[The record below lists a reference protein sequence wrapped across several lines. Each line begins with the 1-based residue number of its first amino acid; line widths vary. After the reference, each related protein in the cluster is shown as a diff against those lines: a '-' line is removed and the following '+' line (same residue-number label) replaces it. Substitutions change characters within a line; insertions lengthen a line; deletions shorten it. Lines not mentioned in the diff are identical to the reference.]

1 MLAYLLSLALTL
13 VPTQEPGDPPAAAIQ
28 SLDQQLEAFDRL
40 RRLRAPSSEKI
51 ACLHAI
57 GARGDRGGVDALMR
71 LLGRLEGELAQAA
84 VHGIALNGTPYANLK
99 LRMLA
104 RDRTHPEVR
113 RQACLDLAR
122 GTHDDLLFL
131 RDKRLP
137 KEKDLLI
144 RGELLRNLIDREVEG
159 LDQVVLKA
167 ARSRDNLYASV
178 GVYGIGKLRLTK
190 GLRLVEGC
198 LNDPDLQLRLASMR
212 ALADFGGA
220 ESYRTLLRAYARPKN
235 LALRPDI
242 EKLLHQATR
251 PTEIEVLIEEGLD
264 DSNEEV
270 VGACA
275 AAVASAAAE
284 HPELCT
290 SALLSL
296 LEHRTPAIRD
306 FAIEG
311 LVRARPEGVVP
322 VLAEHLAHDHPGTR
336 ATAAWALARIGD
348 LPPTLAP
355 ELIRLTEDESSAIRL
370 HAVDALRSYPTSEE
384 AFRATLA
391 CLEDQSWSVRSA
403 AIASLL
409 PFRRLESL
417 GPLLTRATV
426 EQGRVR
432 DEAVEALCLLSGQDF
447 GPTVAIWN
455 RWHADLSANYAL
467 PSAEEAEA
475 RLADLR
481 TRRARGH
488 QSVVAQT
495 YHGLQVPQGGVVF
508 VMDIS
513 GSMTQPYSAGI
524 SFYDHFSTALATT
537 IGMLDEKVQFN
548 IVLFSSGVRVWHENL
563 VPASPGTAQAARRFL
578 ADVRP
583 NGPTNLHAALM
594 TALSLDEVQ
603 TIFLLTDGD
612 PTFGR
617 IVVPEAIL
625 TELERVNRD
634 RNVVIHTI
642 AAGDVRA
649 DFLADL
655 ASGNGGEAVD
665 LTGGPDLRAAD

>member
-306 FAIEG
+306 FAELRG
-311 LVRARPEGVVP
+311 KTL
-322 VLAEHLAHDHPGTR
+322 GT
-336 ATAAWALARIGD
+336 
-348 LPPTLAP
+348 
-355 ELIRLTEDESSAIRL
+355 
-370 HAVDALRSYPTSEE
+370 
-384 AFRATLA
+384 
-391 CLEDQSWSVRSA
+391 
-403 AIASLL
+403 
-409 PFRRLESL
+409 SL
-417 GPLLTRATV
+417 GYV
-426 EQGRVR
+426 Y
-432 DEAVEALCLLSGQDF
+432 
-447 GPTVAIWN
+447 
-455 RWHADLSANYAL
+455 AD
-467 PSAEEAEA
+467 
-475 RLADLR
+475 DL
-481 TRRARGH
+481 
-488 QSVVAQT
+488 
-495 YHGLQVPQGGVVF
+495 
-508 VMDIS
+508 M
-513 GSMTQPYSAGI
+513 
-524 SFYDHFSTALATT
+524 
-537 IGMLDEKVQFN
+537 
-548 IVLFSSGVRVWHENL
+548 
-563 VPASPGTAQAARRFL
+563 QAF
-578 ADVRP
+578 
-583 NGPTNLHAALM
+583 
-594 TALSLDEVQ
+594 
-603 TIFLLTDGD
+603 
-612 PTFGR
+612 
-617 IVVPEAIL
+617 
-625 TELERVNRD
+625 
-634 RNVVIHTI
+634 
-642 AAGDVRA
+642 AAGEIRREDTR
-649 DFLADL
+649 DL
-655 ASGNGGEAVD
+655 ASRVQMLKRSRLDAAVD
-665 LTGGPDLRAAD
+665 MRRPLLYLTRQHPELGLSVSPLVLQSYRMHCIYGGQLPVPVESMDRVLDEMVRDGSIGRLLENSLQAPQEP